1 MYMTTYGPEDGVPL
15 LFLHGGTGT
24 GESHWKKQIKPFADA
39 GYRLYIPD
47 LPGHGESVL
56 DDPATYSRQ
65 ILIDAV
71 VELLESEGP
80 MVCVGFSM
88 GGHTLLGMLQDERTH
103 DLVLGLV
110 LIGVSIDDN
119 EALQK
124 WRTHFDPDTFAR
136 NNPLFVKGMSR
147 RHFPQ
152 GGPEAWREVLIRDSA
167 GTLEVKVN
175 LEPLAELKVPTIVIR
190 GDRDKA
196 VDRRHHTVLRKM
208 WTHADVCVIPAG
220 GHDVQMLRGDLFN
233 AILMD
238 FLTRNKDSFVPNWH
252 ANKSFE
258 PALG

>member
-1 MYMTTYGPEDGVPL
+1 MYMTTYGPESGVPL

-24 GESHWKKQIKPFADA
+24 GESHWKRQIKPFSEA

-56 DDPATYSRQ
+56 DDPETYNRQ
-65 ILIDAV
+65 VLIDAV
-71 VELLESEGP
+71 VELLEAKGP

-103 DLVLGLV
+103 PLVLGLV

-119 EALQK
+119 AALQQ
-124 WRTHFDPDTFAR
+124 WRKHFHPDSFAR
-136 NNPLFVKGMSR
+136 ANPLFVRGMSR

-152 GGPEAWREVLIRDSA
+152 GGPDAWRDVLIRDSA
-167 GTLEVKVN
+167 GSLEVKVD
-175 LEPLAELKVPTIVIR
+175 LEPISRLKVPTMVMR
-190 GDRDKA
+190 GDRDRA
-196 VDRRHHTVLRKM
+196 VDRTHHTALREM

-220 GHDVQMLRGDLFN
+220 GHDVQMLRSDLFN

-238 FLTRNKDSFVPNWH
+238 FLERNDKHFVPNWELTED
-252 ANKSFE
+252 FE